1 MSPQLPSDRV
11 SDISDLA
18 EAVVAS
24 GPGLIDPIAIA
35 DDLGI
40 SMSFND
46 YGEAFDGLLEAR
58 GRRFHIYCNLRR
70 VEKPDS
76 QRARFTLG
84 HELGHY
90 FIDEHRNA
98 LLSGR
103 APPHPS
109 VCEFQS
115 KNPVEMEA
123 DTFAASLLMPWS
135 RFRSGVQTAK
145 PGLQGVLDLSASYRT
160 SVTATTL
167 RYVAADPF
175 ACAMIKWTPDGHY
188 SWKRFSARAFSV
200 GFRKTV
206 EKLDVLPSNCPTARV
221 LRGEVAGVAESGTTA
236 ATWFP
241 FIPASSDRN
250 GIWIE
255 QAISLGRFG
264 ALTFLR
270 PESASVLAVARR

>member
-1 MSPQLPSDRV
+1 MSHQLSSDRV

-35 DDLGI
+35 EDLGI

-46 YGEAFDGLLEAR
+46 YGEAFDGLLEVR
-58 GRRFHIYCNLRR
+58 GGRFHIYCNLRR
-70 VEKPDS
+70 VEKRDS

-103 APPHPS
+103 ARPHPS
-109 VCEFQS
+109 ICEFQS
-115 KNPVEMEA
+115 KNPVEVEA

-135 RFRSGVQTAK
+135 RFRPAVQTAR
-145 PGLQGVLDLSASYRT
+145 PGLHGVLDLSASYRT

-167 RYVAADPF
+167 RYIAADPYV
-175 ACAMIKWTPDGHY
+175 CAMIKWAPDGY
-188 SWKRFSARAFSV
+188 SWKRFSQRAFSA
-200 GFRKTV
+200 GFKKTI
-206 EKLDVLPSNCPTARV
+206 ETLEALPPQCPTARA
-221 LRGEVAGVAESGTTA
+221 LRGEISGVAEAGTTA

-241 FIPASSDRN
+241 FVAASSERN

-270 PESASVLAVARR
+270 PESASVSPPARR

>member
-1 MSPQLPSDRV
+1 MSPQLSLDRV

-58 GRRFHIYCNLRR
+58 GGRFHIYCNLRR
-70 VEKPDS
+70 VEKRDS

-90 FIDEHRNA
+90 FIDDHRNA
-98 LLSGR
+98 LLSGT
-103 APPHPS
+103 PPHPS
-109 VCEFQS
+109 MCEFQS

-135 RFRSGVQTAK
+135 RFRPAVQTAR
-145 PGLQGVLDLSASYRT
+145 PGLHGVLDLSASYRT
-160 SVTATTL
+160 SVTATAL
-167 RYVAADPF
+167 RYVAANPF
-175 ACAMIKWTPDGHY
+175 VCAMIKWATDGY
-188 SWKRFSARAFSV
+188 SWKRLSPRAFSL
-200 GFRKTV
+200 GFRKTT
-206 EKLDVLPSNCPTARV
+206 ERIEALPPKCPTARV
-221 LRGEVAGVAESGTTA
+221 LRGEVAGLAEAGTTA

-241 FIPASSDRN
+241 FIPATSERN

-255 QAISLGRFG
+255 QALSLGRFG

-270 PESASVLAVARR
+270 PESASVAPFAPR